1 MMSLPTARRRAEE
14 LDAAVSG
21 SARDASAPSADLEPL
36 LDVVAQLR
44 AEAAASVPVPRAD
57 FAADL
62 RARLMTEAAT
72 VLVAPDPATDEL
84 LTIRR
89 SPHAPRRQRRVT
101 AVAAALVVAGGSS
114 TMAYAAQGAL
124 PGDSL
129 YPVKRA
135 LEGARG
141 SISLT
146 DESRGALTLRHAEQ
160 RLAEVQGLVD
170 RHDTASDALVSDALA
185 TFVEQSDEAAE
196 LLLAAGAQGDDRSV
210 TDLRGFVAGSVA
222 TLADLE
228 PSLSVTDQE
237 GLAAAVAA
245 LRDIDERALELC
257 PTCGS
262 SSAVELP
269 FALAN
274 AASMFDEGLFG
285 ENAPVVP
292 DVDVTALPPGSVA
305 GPQDD
310 GTSVAAPPETA
321 PPATGGN
328 EEPSTP
334 SQPPTAAPS
343 EPSAPTSP
351 PPSPELP
358 GTSGGITG
366 ATEGITGLTGP
377 LAEPLQAITETLDT
391 LLGLKSTP

>member
-1 MMSLPTARRRAEE
+1 MSLPTARRRAEE

-21 SARDASAPSADLEPL
+21 SAHDASAPSADLEPL

-44 AEAAASVPVPRAD
+44 AEGAAVPTPRAD
-57 FAADL
+57 FAAEL

-84 LTIRR
+84 LTVRR

-146 DESRGALTLRHAEQ
+146 DESRGALTLRHAQQ

-170 RHDTASDALVSDALA
+170 RHDTASDALVADALD
-185 TFVEQSDEAAE
+185 TFVQQSDEAAE

-210 TDLRGFVAGSVA
+210 TDLRAFVAASVA
-222 TLADLE
+222 TLAELE
-228 PSLSVTDQE
+228 PSLTATDQE
-237 GLAAAVAA
+237 GLATAVAA
-245 LRDIDERALELC
+245 LRDIDGRALELC

-262 SSAVELP
+262 TSAVELP

-274 AASMFDEGLFG
+274 AAALLDQGVFDGPP
-285 ENAPVVP
+285 PVVP
-292 DVDVTALPPGSVA
+292 DVDVSALPPGSVS
-305 GPQDD
+305 GPQNGGDP
-310 GTSVAAPPETA
+310 VAAPPATT
-321 PPATGGN
+321 PPATGGGS
-328 EEPSTP
+328 EPSTP
-334 SQPPTAAPS
+334 SQPPAATPS
-343 EPSAPTSP
+343 EPTAPASP
-351 PPSPELP
+351 QPGAGIP

-366 ATEGITGLTGP
+366 ATDGITGLTGP